1 MEQKPDDLPNLPLLI
16 KLLKMT
22 TSSNDGEALMAI
34 RKANEQLKKFGGD
47 WEALLRGKVTMITN
61 PFAGNPSGPDLSQVR
76 RSSGPPPS
84 PSAPPKPQPAPQPQP
99 QPFHGYRKPQPQP
112 QPRPQAAKTTAAKPQ
127 AAKAAPKKA
136 PSFSNV
142 DRVQLD
148 DIV

>member
-1 MEQKPDDLPNLPLLI
+1 MEKAPDDLPNLPLLI

-61 PFAGNPSGPDLSQVR
+61 PFAGGGINSAPDLSQVR
-76 RSSGPPPS
+76 RSSGPPPH
-84 PSAPPKPQPAPQPQP
+84 PGAPPKPQPAPQPQP

-127 AAKAAPKKA
+127 PTPKKA
-136 PSFSNV
+136 PSFSTV

-148 DIV
+148 